1 MCFFGRGSPRGSCHS
16 RLAKRRREDH
26 RGDSSRHRRKVY
38 HHKLVFLRQGSNG
51 PKSPSRGATA
61 NRNSEPAE
69 PATDVAPAKG
79 KSNKSISYGFMS
91 ALFLEEC
98 LAVLTRTPATLDAM
112 LRGLPEQWTAA
123 TEGPGAWSPY
133 TVIGHLIHGEK
144 TDWMPRVMVI
154 LAHDADRP
162 FEPFDREAQFRDS
175 QGKPISALLDEFTK
189 RRHDNLVWLRT
200 LDLQP
205 AQLELVGTHPA
216 LGRVTLRQLEATW
229 TAHDLA
235 HILQVNRVMAK
246 RYKEEVGPWAEYL
259 SVMR

>member
-1 MCFFGRGSPRGSCHS
+1 
-16 RLAKRRREDH
+16 
-26 RGDSSRHRRKVY
+26 
-38 HHKLVFLRQGSNG
+38 
-51 PKSPSRGATA
+51 
-61 NRNSEPAE
+61 
-69 PATDVAPAKG
+69 
-79 KSNKSISYGFMS
+79 MS

-123 TEGPGAWSPY
+123 TEGPGTWSPY

-154 LAHDADRP
+154 LEHGADRP

-189 RRHDNLVWLRT
+189 CRHDNLVWLRN

-216 LGRVTLRQLEATW
+216 LGQVTLRQLVATW

-235 HILQVNRVMAK
+235 HILQVSRVMAK

-259 SVMR
+259 AVMR